1 MSGAS
6 NDSLTVLRG
15 QLGTVPKAHTIDS
28 LIKKINVFAIETRR
42 PSILR
47 ASGHTFEY
55 LGFGPGNYSTSLPQ
69 VQNRTLTETEEYLAQ
84 AQNRGG
90 GTVVYTGLNN
100 RGDFFIGNKKINSA
114 TGQEKSFDIP
124 IPTITGEDPSANSV
138 VFDEVT
144 VKQRINVEGGIQQ
157 NILSQFD
164 GPVTFTNDVNFTG
177 KVVSSG
183 SIELAGDIA
192 FTGQFPDGARINNV
206 RIGVGTNKTEI
217 TTEPNVGDLVLNAAP
232 GFAVAIATDTAYSA
246 NVTFNN
252 TVNMNGFTTISGD
265 FFHSGA
271 GATFCGG
278 PLHCCDDIVA
288 FYGQSSDATLKDNIT
303 ILESSL
309 EKLMGIRGTEYDWK
323 EGNKSYT
330 GHDIGVIAQ
339 DVEKVLPEAVSTKP
353 DGTKGVHYNKLIPLL
368 IEAVKDL
375 SQQVD
380 DIKDK

>member
-1 MSGAS
+1 M
-6 NDSLTVLRG
+6 
-15 QLGTVPKAHTIDS
+15 GTVPKTHPIDS
-28 LIKKINVFAIETRR
+28 LLKKVNVLPVETRR

-55 LGFGPGNYSTSLPQ
+55 LGYGPGNYSTSLPQ
-69 VQNRTLTETEEYLAQ
+69 VQNRSLNEIEEYLSQ

-90 GTVVYTGLNN
+90 GSVVYTGLNN

-124 IPTITGEDPSANSV
+124 IPTITGEDPSANSIV
-138 VFDEVT
+138 VDEIT
-144 VKQRINVEGGIQQ
+144 VKQRINVEGGAQQ

-183 SIELAGDIA
+183 SIELAGTID
-192 FTGQFPDGARINNV
+192 FTGSFPNGAKINNV
-206 RIGVGTNKTEI
+206 EVGVGTNKTEI
-217 TTEPNVGDLVLNAAP
+217 TTKFNTGDLVLNAAP
-232 GFAVAIATDTAYSA
+232 GFKVAIATDTAYDA
-246 NVTFNN
+246 PVFFNQQTN
-252 TVNMNGFTTISGD
+252 ITGFTTFSGD
-265 FFHSGA
+265 VFFSGA
-271 GATFCGG
+271 GVTFCGG
-278 PLHCCDDIVA
+278 PIHCCDDIIA
-288 FYGQSSDATLKDNIT
+288 FYGQSSDATLKENISTLDNP
-303 ILESSL
+303 L
-309 EKLMGIRGTEYDWK
+309 EKLVSIRGTEYDWK
-323 EGNKSYT
+323 EGNKNYQ